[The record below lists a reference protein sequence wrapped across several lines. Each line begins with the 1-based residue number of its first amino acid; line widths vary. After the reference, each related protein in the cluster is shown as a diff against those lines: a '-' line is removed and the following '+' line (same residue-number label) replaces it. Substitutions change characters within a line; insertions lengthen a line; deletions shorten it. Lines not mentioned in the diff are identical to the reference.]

1 MSENIQIGSK
11 IYPFPKVEYETDES
25 YFIRKE
31 FFITHQPETQKD
43 YKNILTMSIIWSN
56 MKMLGCSYSPEV
68 MDYLNNLK

>member
-31 FFITHQPETQKD
+31 FFITYQPETQKD

-56 MKMLGCSYSPEV
+56 MKMLGCSYSPDV
-68 MDYLNNLK
+68 MEYLNNLK